1 LSPLDWSLIA
11 LAAGAAGGFAAARF
25 LRNPPAPP
33 APVVAVPQPEPAPL
47 RTPASNG
54 VAIDSAFARLVRALP
69 IGVVLVDETYHVEFA
84 NAAAGTTF
92 GFDPDRALN
101 LHLIEAIP
109 NVELERRVGDALRG
123 EASVAPLIL
132 TGASGQRTYRVSI
145 YPLTD
150 QSDGARR
157 VVVFS
162 DDQTALVRLDRARK
176 EFLSN
181 VSHELRTPL
190 SSIKLML
197 ETVIEAPEQEAR
209 DLFVPQALAQVDRLT
224 ALVGQLLEQ
233 ARAESGQLK
242 LDVRDVDLEDV
253 ARPIV
258 ASFDQQAS
266 NKGVSLELL
275 ALRPVRVEA
284 DPDRLAQ
291 VFVNLIDNALRHT
304 SGGGRIRVELDARDS
319 DAVLRVR
326 DTGEG
331 IPYRDLPHIFE
342 RFYVVDRSRTRGSG
356 GAGLGLAIVKGIV
369 DAHGGA
375 ISAESMLGR
384 GTAFTIRLPIM
395 RIKRETAS

>member
-1 LSPLDWSLIA
+1 MTPAEWSVLALVAGIVAGLTIPRVRPARRVSPPISA
-11 LAAGAAGGFAAARF
+11 
-25 LRNPPAPP
+25 PAPQQAP
-33 APVVAVPQPEPAPL
+33 AAVSVESTFAP
-47 RTPASNG
+47 
-54 VAIDSAFARLVRALP
+54 LVRALP
-69 IGVVLVDETYHVEFA
+69 LGVIIVNRTCHVEFA
-84 NAAAGTTF
+84 NAAAGATF
-92 GFDPDRALN
+92 GFDPQRAIG
-101 LHLIEAIP
+101 LHIIEAVP
-109 NVELERRVGDALRG
+109 NVELERRIGDALRG
-123 EASVAPLIL
+123 EGSVAPLTL
-132 TGASGQRTYRVSI
+132 TRARVARTYRLSV

-150 QSDGARR
+150 EAQESKR
-157 VVVFS
+157 VAVIS
-162 DDQTALVRLDRARK
+162 DDQTALARLDRARK

-197 ETVIEAPEQEAR
+197 ETVLEAPEQEAR
-209 DLFVPQALAQVDRLT
+209 ELFVPQALAQVDRLT

-233 ARAESGQLK
+233 ARAESGQLQ
-242 LDVRDVDLEDV
+242 LALREVDLEEV

-258 ASFDQQAS
+258 ASFEQQAS
-266 NKGVSLELL
+266 NKGVSLELA

-284 DPDRLAQ
+284 DPDRLSQ

-304 SGGGRIRVELDARDS
+304 ADGGRIRVEIDARDS

-342 RFYVVDRSRTRGSG
+342 RFYVVDRSRNRGTG

-395 RIKRETAS
+395 RIKREGP

>member
-1 LSPLDWSLIA
+1 LTPLEWSLLAALLGLAGGVGISRLWQWRAGPDRVESAQNAAPSTTLSP
-11 LAAGAAGGFAAARF
+11 
-25 LRNPPAPP
+25 
-33 APVVAVPQPEPAPL
+33 PV
-47 RTPASNG
+47 
-54 VAIDSAFARLVRALP
+54 DSGFARLVGALP
-69 IGVVLVDETYHVEFA
+69 IGVILVDGARRVEFA
-84 NAAAGTTF
+84 NAAAGATF
-92 GFDPDRALN
+92 GFDPDRATN
-101 LHLIEAIP
+101 LHIIEAIH
-109 NVELERRVGDALRG
+109 NVELERRIADALRG
-123 EASVAPLIL
+123 EASVAPLL
-132 TGASGQRTYRVSI
+132 MTGASGQRTYRVSVS
-145 YPLTD
+145 PLTD
-150 QSDGARR
+150 ESGDSER
-157 VVVFS
+157 VVIFS
-162 DDQTALVRLDRARK
+162 DDQTGLVRLDRARK

-197 ETVIEAPEQEAR
+197 ETVLEAPEEEAR
-209 DLFVPQALAQVDRLT
+209 DLFIPQALSQVDRLT

-242 LDVRDVDLEDV
+242 LDLRDVDLEEV

-258 ASFDQQAS
+258 ASFEQQAW
-266 NKGVSLELL
+266 NKGVSLELG

-304 SGGGRIRVELDARDS
+304 SGGGRIRLELDARDS

-384 GTAFTIRLPIM
+384 GTSFTIRLPIM
-395 RIKRETAS
+395 RIKRETAR

>member
-1 LSPLDWSLIA
+1 MA
-11 LAAGAAGGFAAARF
+11 
-25 LRNPPAPP
+25 
-33 APVVAVPQPEPAPL
+33 
-47 RTPASNG
+47 
-54 VAIDSAFARLVRALP
+54 ALP
-69 IGVVLVDETYHVEFA
+69 IGVILVDETRHVEFV
-84 NAAAGTTF
+84 NAAAGTAF
-92 GFDPDRALN
+92 GFDSARAVG
-101 LHLIEAIP
+101 LHIIEAVP
-109 NVELERRVGDALRG
+109 NVELERRITDAARG
-123 EASVAPLIL
+123 EASVAPLML
-132 TGASGQRTYRVSI
+132 TGTPGQRTYRVSV
-145 YPLTD
+145 YPLTEEGD
-150 QSDGARR
+150 DARR
-157 VVVFS
+157 VVIFA
-162 DDQTALVRLDRARK
+162 DDQTALIRLDRARK

-197 ETVIEAPEQEAR
+197 ETVLEAPEEEAR

-233 ARAESGQLK
+233 ARAESGQLR
-242 LDVRDVDLEDV
+242 LNLNDVDLEDV

-258 ASFDQQAS
+258 SSFEQQAS
-266 NKGVSLELL
+266 NKGVSLELA

-284 DPDRLAQ
+284 DAARLSQ

-304 SGGGRIRVELDARDS
+304 ARGGRIRIELDARDS

-369 DAHGGA
+369 DAHGGSV
-375 ISAESMLGR
+375 SAESMLGR

-395 RIKRETAS
+395 RIKRDSAG

>member
-1 LSPLDWSLIA
+1 MTPLEWSLVA
-11 LAAGAAGGFAAARF
+11 LAAGAAGGFAFARIFLGVRTAA
-25 LRNPPAPP
+25 PVPDAPP
-33 APVVAVPQPEPAPL
+33 GQAAL
-47 RTPASNG
+47 ASIS
-54 VAIDSAFARLVRALP
+54 VESAFARLVRALP
-69 IGVVLVDETYHVEFA
+69 IGVVLVDGKCHVEFA
-84 NAAAGTTF
+84 NAAAGSTF
-92 GFDPDRALN
+92 GFDPEWALN
-101 LHLIEAIP
+101 VHVIEAIP
-109 NVELERRVGDALRG
+109 NVELERRIGDALRG
-123 EASVAPLIL
+123 EASVAPLML
-132 TGASGQRTYRVSI
+132 TGASGQRTYRVSV

-150 QSDGARR
+150 GADDSRR

-162 DDQTALVRLDRARK
+162 DDQTALLRLDRARK

-197 ETVIEAPEQEAR
+197 ETVLEAPEEEAR

-242 LDVRDVDLEDV
+242 LHMRDIDLEEV

-258 ASFDQQAS
+258 AAFEQQAS
-266 NKGVSLELL
+266 NKGVSLEL
-275 ALRPVRVEA
+275 APLRPVRVEA

-304 SGGGRIRVELDARDS
+304 AGGGRIRVELDARDS

-342 RFYVVDRSRTRGSG
+342 RFYVVDRSRTRGSS

-369 DAHGGA
+369 DAHGGT

-384 GTAFTIRLPIM
+384 GTSFTIRLPIM
-395 RIKRETAS
+395 RIKRETGA

>member
-1 LSPLDWSLIA
+1 MTPIEWALLAFVAGVSAGFLS
-11 LAAGAAGGFAAARF
+11 GRF
-25 LRNPPAPP
+25 FRGSRPP
-33 APVVAVPQPEPAPL
+33 APVQVPEPSPP
-47 RTPASNG
+47 RPQASQPIS
-54 VAIDSAFARLVRALP
+54 VDSAFARLVRALP
-69 IGVVLVDETYHVEFA
+69 IGVVLVDRTSHVEFA

-92 GFDPDRALN
+92 GFDPDRSLN
-101 LHLIEAIP
+101 VHIIEAIP
-109 NVELERRVGDALRG
+109 NVELERRIGDAMRG
-123 EASVAPLIL
+123 EASVAPLML
-132 TGASGQRTYRVSI
+132 TGATGQRTYRVSV
-145 YPLTD
+145 YPLVD
-150 QSDGARR
+150 SDEVSRR
-157 VVVFS
+157 VVIFS
-162 DDQTALVRLDRARK
+162 DDQTALLRLDRARK

-197 ETVIEAPEQEAR
+197 ETVLEAPEQEAR

-242 LDVRDVDLEDV
+242 LNVRDVDLEEI

-258 ASFDQQAS
+258 ASFEQQAA
-266 NKGVSLELL
+266 NKAIELELT

-304 SGGGRIRVELDARDS
+304 PGGGRIRVEVDARDS

-342 RFYVVDRSRTRGSG
+342 RFYVVDRSRKRGSS
-356 GAGLGLAIVKGIV
+356 GAGLGLAIVKGII

-395 RIKRETAS
+395 RIKRDAAS

>member
-1 LSPLDWSLIA
+1 MTPLEWA
-11 LAAGAAGGFAAARF
+11 LLALVAGAAAGVLSGRF
-25 LRNPPAPP
+25 FWTSQSPVP
-33 APVVAVPQPEPAPL
+33 APVPEPAPP
-47 RTPASNG
+47 RPPASPSIL
-54 VAIDSAFARLVRALP
+54 VDSAFARLVQALP
-69 IGVVLVDETYHVEFA
+69 IGVVLVDRSCHVEFA

-92 GFDPDRALN
+92 GFDPNRSLN
-101 LHLIEAIP
+101 VHVIEAIP
-109 NVELERRVGDALRG
+109 NVELERRIGDALRG
-123 EASVAPLIL
+123 EASVAPLML
-132 TGASGQRTYRVSI
+132 TGATGQRTYRVSV
-145 YPLTD
+145 YPLV
-150 QSDGARR
+150 DGDEESRR
-157 VVVFS
+157 VVIFS
-162 DDQTALVRLDRARK
+162 DDQTALLRLDRARK

-197 ETVIEAPEQEAR
+197 ETVLEAPEQEAR

-242 LDVRDVDLEDV
+242 LNVRDVDLEEI

-258 ASFDQQAS
+258 ASFDQQAA
-266 NKGVSLELL
+266 NKGIELELT

-304 SGGGRIRVELDARDS
+304 AGGGRIRVEVDARDS

-342 RFYVVDRSRTRGSG
+342 RFYVVDRSRKRGSS
-356 GAGLGLAIVKGIV
+356 GAGLGLAIVKGII

-395 RIKRETAS
+395 RIKRDAAS

>member
-1 LSPLDWSLIA
+1 LTPTEWSLLA
-11 LAAGAAGGFAAARF
+11 LVAGLAGGFVVARVLPARSTSAAVAEPVPAP
-25 LRNPPAPP
+25 PPAPP
-33 APVVAVPQPEPAPL
+33 
-47 RTPASNG
+47 SIS
-54 VAIDSAFARLVRALP
+54 IDSAFARLVRALP
-69 IGVVLVDETYHVEFA
+69 VGVVLVDRSCHVEFA

-92 GFDPDRALN
+92 GFDPNRALN
-101 LHLIEAIP
+101 VHVIQAIQ
-109 NVELERRVGDALRG
+109 NVELERRIGDALRG
-123 EASVAPLIL
+123 EASVAPLML
-132 TGASGQRTYRVSI
+132 TGPSGQRTYRVSV
-145 YPLTD
+145 YPLTEEN
-150 QSDGARR
+150 DGYRR

-162 DDQTALVRLDRARK
+162 DDQTALQRLDRARK

-197 ETVIEAPEQEAR
+197 ETVLEAPEQEAR

-242 LDVRDVDLEDV
+242 LDLRDVDLEQV
-253 ARPIV
+253 AGPIV
-258 ASFDQQAS
+258 GSFEQQAS
-266 NKGVSLELL
+266 NKGVSLELA

-342 RFYVVDRSRTRGSG
+342 RFYVVDRSRMRGSS

-369 DAHGGA
+369 DAHGGS

-395 RIKRETAS
+395 RIKRESSA

>member
-1 LSPLDWSLIA
+1 MTPLEWSLLA
-11 LAAGAAGGFAAARF
+11 LVVGLAAGSLAAR
-25 LRNPPAPP
+25 A
-33 APVVAVPQPEPAPL
+33 VAVRPRTAAPAEPIPRIEPVPPVEPALPQA
-47 RTPASNG
+47 PADG
-54 VAIDSAFARLVRALP
+54 AFARLVRALP
-69 IGVVLVDETYHVEFA
+69 IGVVLVDRTYRVEFA
-84 NAAAGTTF
+84 NAAAGATF

-101 LHLIEAIP
+101 VHVIEAIP
-109 NVELERRVGDALRG
+109 NIELERRIGDALRG
-123 EASVAPLIL
+123 EASVAPLLL
-132 TGASGQRTYRVSI
+132 TGASGQRTYRVSV
-145 YPLTD
+145 YPLTENG
-150 QSDGARR
+150 SEARR
-157 VVVFS
+157 VVIFS

-197 ETVIEAPEQEAR
+197 ETVLEAPEEEAR
-209 DLFVPQALAQVDRLT
+209 DLFLPQALAQVDRLS
-224 ALVGQLLEQ
+224 ALVDRLLEQ

-242 LDVRDVDLEDV
+242 LNLRDVDLEEI

-258 ASFDQQAS
+258 AAFEQQAS
-266 NKGVSLELL
+266 NKGISLEMA

-304 SGGGRIRVELDARDS
+304 SGGGRVRIELDARDS

-342 RFYVVDRSRTRGSG
+342 RFYVVDRSRTRGTG

-375 ISAESMLGR
+375 VSAESMLGR
-384 GTAFTIRLPIM
+384 GTAFTIRIPIM
-395 RIKRETAS
+395 RIKRESGA

>member
-1 LSPLDWSLIA
+1 LTPFEWVLIA
-11 LAAGAAGGFAAARF
+11 ALAGLAGGFGIAR
-25 LRNPPAPP
+25 A
-33 APVVAVPQPEPAPL
+33 VARQPEPPIAEPQPVAPP
-47 RTPASNG
+47 RAAPAPG
-54 VAIDSAFARLVRALP
+54 DAAFQRLVHALP
-69 IGVVLVDETYHVEFA
+69 IGVVLVDRDCRVEFA

-92 GFDPDRALN
+92 GFDPARAID
-101 LHLIEAIP
+101 LHVIQAIP
-109 NVELERRVGDALRG
+109 NIELERRIADALRG
-123 EASVAPLIL
+123 DASVAPLQL
-132 TGASGQRTYRVSI
+132 TGAAGQRTYRVSV
-145 YPLTD
+145 YPITEEGD
-150 QSDGARR
+150 AEPS
-157 VVVFS
+157 VVVLS
-162 DDQTALVRLDRARK
+162 DDQTALLRLDRARK

-197 ETVIEAPEQEAR
+197 ETVLEAPEQEAR

-242 LDVRDVDLEDV
+242 LDLRDVDLEEV
-253 ARPIV
+253 AQPIV

-266 NKGVSLELL
+266 NKGVSIELA

-304 SGGGRIRVELDARDS
+304 RGGGRIRVELDARDS

-342 RFYVVDRSRTRGSG
+342 RFYVVDRSRTRGSS

-369 DAHGGA
+369 DAHGGS
-375 ISAESMLGR
+375 ITAESMLGR

-395 RIKRETAS
+395 RIKREAGTP

>member
-1 LSPLDWSLIA
+1 MTPAELGI
-11 LAAGAAGGFAAARF
+11 LAFVAGVVAGLVAARF
-25 LRNPPAPP
+25 VRGPLPQAEAQAPAE
-33 APVVAVPQPEPAPL
+33 AAAIRPL
-47 RTPASNG
+47 
-54 VAIDSAFARLVRALP
+54 DSAVARLVAALP
-69 IGVVLVDETYHVEFA
+69 IGVILVDETRHIEFV
-84 NAAAGTTF
+84 NAAAGAAF
-92 GFDPDRALN
+92 GFDSARAVG
-101 LHLIEAIP
+101 LHIIEAVP
-109 NVELERRVGDALRG
+109 NVELERRIADAARG
-123 EASVAPLIL
+123 EASVAPLML
-132 TGASGQRTYRVSI
+132 TGTPGQRTYRVSV

-150 QSDGARR
+150 DGDDAQR
-157 VVVFS
+157 VVVFA
-162 DDQTALVRLDRARK
+162 DDQTALIRLDRARK

-197 ETVIEAPEQEAR
+197 ETVLEAPEEEAR

-233 ARAESGQLK
+233 ARAESGQLR
-242 LDVRDVDLEDV
+242 LNLNDVDLEDV

-258 ASFDQQAS
+258 SSFEQQAS
-266 NKGVSLELL
+266 NKGISLELA

-284 DPDRLAQ
+284 DAARLSQ

-304 SGGGRIRVELDARDS
+304 AHGGRIRIELDARDS

-369 DAHGGA
+369 DAHGGSV
-375 ISAESMLGR
+375 SAESMLGR

-395 RIKRETAS
+395 RIKRDSAG

>member
-1 LSPLDWSLIA
+1 LTPAEWSLLA
-11 LAAGAAGGFAAARF
+11 LVAGIVGGLTIGRVRAVRHESP
-25 LRNPPAPP
+25 RVPAPP
-33 APVVAVPQPEPAPL
+33 QAPVPPVPVESTFAP
-47 RTPASNG
+47 
-54 VAIDSAFARLVRALP
+54 LVRALP
-69 IGVVLVDETYHVEFA
+69 LGVIIVNRTCHVEFA
-84 NAAAGTTF
+84 NAAAGATF
-92 GFDPDRALN
+92 GFDPERAIA
-101 LHLIEAIP
+101 LHIIEAVP
-109 NVELERRVGDALRG
+109 NVELERRIADALQG
-123 EASVAPLIL
+123 EGSVAPLML
-132 TGASGQRTYRVSI
+132 TRARIARTYRVSV
-145 YPLTD
+145 YPLTEED
-150 QSDGARR
+150 QESSR
-157 VVVFS
+157 VVVVS

-197 ETVIEAPEQEAR
+197 ETVLEAPEQEAR
-209 DLFVPQALAQVDRLT
+209 ELFVPQALAQVDRLT

-233 ARAESGQLK
+233 ARAESGQLQ
-242 LDVRDVDLEDV
+242 LALRDVDLEEV

-258 ASFDQQAS
+258 ASFEQQAS
-266 NKGVSLELL
+266 NKGVSLEFA

-284 DPDRLAQ
+284 DPDRLSQ

-304 SGGGRIRVELDARDS
+304 AEGGRIRVEIDARDS

-326 DTGEG
+326 DTGDG

-342 RFYVVDRSRTRGSG
+342 RFYVVDRSRNRGTG

-369 DAHGGA
+369 DAHSGA

-395 RIKRETAS
+395 RIKR

>member
-1 LSPLDWSLIA
+1 MTPPEWSL
-11 LAAGAAGGFAAARF
+11 LGLVAGLGVGFAIARF
-25 LRNPPAPP
+25 RGVRQGPS
-33 APVVAVPQPEPAPL
+33 PVAEPQPRAATANAEPSVEAIFAP
-47 RTPASNG
+47 
-54 VAIDSAFARLVRALP
+54 LVRALP
-69 IGVVLVDETYHVEFA
+69 MGVIIVDGACHVEFA
-84 NAAAGTTF
+84 NAAAGSTF
-92 GFDPDRALN
+92 GFDPARAIA
-101 LHLIEAIP
+101 LHIIEAVP
-109 NVELERRVGDALRG
+109 NVELERRIGEAMRG
-123 EASVAPLIL
+123 EASVAPLML
-132 TGASGQRTYRVSI
+132 ARARGQRTYRVSV
-145 YPLTD
+145 YPLND
-150 QSDGARR
+150 DDGNSRR
-157 VVVFS
+157 VVIFF
-162 DDQTALVRLDRARK
+162 DDQTSLARLDRARK

-197 ETVIEAPEQEAR
+197 ETVLEAPEEEAR
-209 DLFVPQALAQVDRLT
+209 DLFVPQALAQVDRLN

-233 ARAESGQLK
+233 ARAESGQLQ
-242 LDVRDVDLEDV
+242 LALRDVDLEEV

-258 ASFDQQAS
+258 ASFEQHAS
-266 NKGVSLELL
+266 NKGVELELA

-284 DPDRLAQ
+284 DPDRLSQ

-304 SGGGRIRVELDARDS
+304 TGGGRIRVEIDARDS

-395 RIKRETAS
+395 RIKRDVP

>member
-1 LSPLDWSLIA
+1 LTPFEWSIVALIA
-11 LAAGAAGGFAAARF
+11 GLAGGLVAGRLVRPAPKAMTAKSPETPAPAQAAA
-25 LRNPPAPP
+25 L
-33 APVVAVPQPEPAPL
+33 PV
-47 RTPASNG
+47 
-54 VAIDSAFARLVRALP
+54 DSGFARLVGALP
-69 IGVVLVDETYHVEFA
+69 IGVILVNRERRVEFA

-92 GFDPDRALN
+92 GFDAGRATS
-101 LHLIEAIP
+101 LHIIEAIH
-109 NVELERRVGDALRG
+109 NVELEHRITDALDG
-123 EASVAPLIL
+123 EASVAPLML
-132 TGASGQRTYRVSI
+132 TGAQGQRTYRISVS
-145 YPLTD
+145 PL
-150 QSDGARR
+150 SDDNGSLPR
-157 VVVFS
+157 VVIFS
-162 DDQTALVRLDRARK
+162 DDQTGLVRLERARK

-197 ETVIEAPEQEAR
+197 ETVLEAPEEEAR

-242 LDVRDVDLEDV
+242 LDLRDVELEEV

-258 ASFDQQAS
+258 ASFEQEAF
-266 NKGVSLELL
+266 NKGVSLELT

-304 SGGGRIRVELDARDS
+304 SGGGRIRIELDARDS
-319 DAVLRVR
+319 DAVLRIR

-369 DAHGGA
+369 DAHGGS

-384 GTAFTIRLPIM
+384 GTSFTIRLPIM
-395 RIKRETAS
+395 RIKRP

>member
-1 LSPLDWSLIA
+1 MTPLEWSI
-11 LAAGAAGGFAAARF
+11 LAFAVGLAGGLLVAR
-25 LRNPPAPP
+25 LRSPANARSSRVESLPMDP
-33 APVVAVPQPEPAPL
+33 SATPSIAV
-47 RTPASNG
+47 
-54 VAIDSAFARLVRALP
+54 DSAFARLVRALP
-69 IGVVLVDETYHVEFA
+69 IGVVLVDRTYRVEFA

-92 GFDPDRALN
+92 GFDPSRALN
-101 LHLIEAIP
+101 LHVIEAIP
-109 NVELERRVGDALRG
+109 NIELERRIGEALQG
-123 EASVAPLIL
+123 EASVAPLLL
-132 TGASGQRTYRVSI
+132 TGAAGQRTYRVSV
-145 YPLTD
+145 YPLTEGE
-150 QSDGARR
+150 DGSRR
-157 VVVFS
+157 VVIFS
-162 DDQTALVRLDRARK
+162 DDQTALLRLDRARK

-197 ETVIEAPEQEAR
+197 ETVLEAPEVEAR
-209 DLFVPQALAQVDRLT
+209 ELFIPQALAQVDRLT
-224 ALVGQLLEQ
+224 ALVDQLLEQ

-242 LDVRDVDLEDV
+242 LHLRDVDLEEV

-258 ASFDQQAS
+258 ASFEQQAS
-266 NKGVSLELL
+266 NKGIELELTT
-275 ALRPVRVEA
+275 LRPVRVEA
-284 DPDRLAQ
+284 DPDRLSQ

-304 SGGGRIRVELDARDS
+304 SGGGRIRIELDARDS

-384 GTAFTIRLPIM
+384 GTAFTIRIPIM
-395 RIKRETAS
+395 RIKREAAS

>member
-1 LSPLDWSLIA
+1 MTPLEWA
-11 LAAGAAGGFAAARF
+11 LLALVAGAAAGVLSGRF
-25 LRNPPAPP
+25 FRTSQSPVP
-33 APVVAVPQPEPAPL
+33 APVPEPAPP
-47 RTPASNG
+47 RPPASPSTL
-54 VAIDSAFARLVRALP
+54 VDSAFARLVQALP
-69 IGVVLVDETYHVEFA
+69 IGVVLVDRSCHVEFA

-92 GFDPDRALN
+92 GFDPNRSLN
-101 LHLIEAIP
+101 VHVIEAIP
-109 NVELERRVGDALRG
+109 NVELERRIGDALRG
-123 EASVAPLIL
+123 EASVAPLML
-132 TGASGQRTYRVSI
+132 TGATGQRTYRVSV
-145 YPLTD
+145 YPLV
-150 QSDGARR
+150 DGDEESRR
-157 VVVFS
+157 VVIFS
-162 DDQTALVRLDRARK
+162 DDQTALLRLDRARK

-197 ETVIEAPEQEAR
+197 ETVLEAPEQEAR

-242 LDVRDVDLEDV
+242 LNVRDVDLEEI

-258 ASFDQQAS
+258 ASFDQQAA
-266 NKGVSLELL
+266 NKGIELELT

-304 SGGGRIRVELDARDS
+304 AGGGRIRVEVDARDS

-342 RFYVVDRSRTRGSG
+342 RFYVVDRSRKRGSS
-356 GAGLGLAIVKGIV
+356 GAGLGLAIVKGII

-395 RIKRETAS
+395 RIKRDAAS

>member
-1 LSPLDWSLIA
+1 MTPLEWSL
-11 LAAGAAGGFAAARF
+11 LASVAGLAVGFAVARAFIARPAASVVATA
-25 LRNPPAPP
+25 PPSPAP
-33 APVVAVPQPEPAPL
+33 APSVSIES
-47 RTPASNG
+47 T
-54 VAIDSAFARLVRALP
+54 FARLVRALP
-69 IGVVLVDETYHVEFA
+69 IGVILVDRARHVEFA

-92 GFDPDRALN
+92 GFDPVRAIN
-101 LHLIEAIP
+101 LHIIEAIP
-109 NVELERRVGDALRG
+109 NVELEQRVADALRG
-123 EASVAPLIL
+123 EASVAPLML
-132 TGASGQRTYRVSI
+132 TGQPEQRTYRVSV
-145 YPLTD
+145 YPLTEE
-150 QSDGARR
+150 SDDERR
-157 VVVFS
+157 VVIFS
-162 DDQTALVRLDRARK
+162 DDQTSLVRLDRARK
-176 EFLSN
+176 EFLSS

-197 ETVIEAPEQEAR
+197 ETVLEAPEEEAR
-209 DLFVPQALAQVDRLT
+209 DLFLPQALAQVDRLA

-242 LDVRDVDLEDV
+242 LDLRDVDLEEV

-258 ASFDQQAS
+258 ASFEPEAS
-266 NKGVSLELL
+266 NKGVSLELA

-304 SGGGRIRVELDARDS
+304 SDGGRIRIELDARDS

-395 RIKRETAS
+395 RIRRDAGG

>member
-1 LSPLDWSLIA
+1 MTPLEWSLLA
-11 LAAGAAGGFAAARF
+11 LVAGAAGGFLVARVP
-25 LRNPPAPP
+25 RKAE
-33 APVVAVPQPEPAPL
+33 APVVPAQTLPSPQPSTH
-47 RTPASNG
+47 RIS
-54 VAIDSAFARLVRALP
+54 VDSAFALVGALP
-69 IGVVLVDETYHVEFA
+69 VGVVLVDRSRHVEFA
-84 NAAAGTTF
+84 NAAAGTAF
-92 GFDPDRALN
+92 GFDASRALD
-101 LHLIEAIP
+101 LHVIKAIP
-109 NVELERRVGDALRG
+109 NVELERRIADALQG
-123 EASVAPLIL
+123 EASVAPLMV
-132 TGASGQRTYRVSI
+132 TGASGQRTYRVSV
-145 YPLTD
+145 YPLTEE
-150 QSDGARR
+150 SDDLQH
-157 VVVFS
+157 VVIFS
-162 DDQTALVRLDRARK
+162 DDQTGFLRLDRARK
-176 EFLSN
+176 EFLSS

-190 SSIKLML
+190 SSVKLML
-197 ETVIEAPEQEAR
+197 ETVLEAPEQEAR

-233 ARAESGQLK
+233 ARAESGALK
-242 LDVRDVDLEDV
+242 LDLSDVDLEEV

-258 ASFDQQAS
+258 ASFEQQAFS
-266 NKGVSLELL
+266 RGISLELA

-284 DPDRLAQ
+284 DRNRLAQ

-304 SGGGRIRVELDARDS
+304 SGGGTIRVELDARDS

-375 ISAESMLGR
+375 ITAESMLAR

-395 RIKRETAS
+395 RIKREGGT

>member
-1 LSPLDWSLIA
+1 MLALVAGIVGGLTIA
-11 LAAGAAGGFAAARF
+11 RVRAVRHELPPAHAT
-25 LRNPPAPP
+25 PQVPAPP
-33 APVVAVPQPEPAPL
+33 VPVESTFAP
-47 RTPASNG
+47 
-54 VAIDSAFARLVRALP
+54 LVRALP
-69 IGVVLVDETYHVEFA
+69 LGVIIVNRACHVEFA
-84 NAAAGTTF
+84 NAAAGATF
-92 GFDPDRALN
+92 GFDPERAIA
-101 LHLIEAIP
+101 LHIIEAVP
-109 NVELERRVGDALRG
+109 NVELERRIADALQG
-123 EASVAPLIL
+123 EGSVAPLML
-132 TGASGQRTYRVSI
+132 TRARVARTYRVSV
-145 YPLTD
+145 YPLTEES
-150 QSDGARR
+150 QESSR
-157 VVVFS
+157 VVVIS
-162 DDQTALVRLDRARK
+162 DDQTALARLDRARK

-197 ETVIEAPEQEAR
+197 ETVLEVPEQEAR
-209 DLFVPQALAQVDRLT
+209 ELFVPQALAQVDRLT

-233 ARAESGQLK
+233 ARAESGQLQ
-242 LDVRDVDLEDV
+242 LALRDVDLEEV

-258 ASFDQQAS
+258 ASFEQQAS
-266 NKGVSLELL
+266 NKGVSLELA

-284 DPDRLAQ
+284 DPDRLSQ

-304 SGGGRIRVELDARDS
+304 ADGGRIRVEIDARDS

-342 RFYVVDRSRTRGSG
+342 RFYVVDRSRNRGTG

-395 RIKRETAS
+395 RIKR

>member
-1 LSPLDWSLIA
+1 LTPAEWSLLA
-11 LAAGAAGGFAAARF
+11 LVAGIVGGLAIGRVRAARPES
-25 LRNPPAPP
+25 PP
-33 APVVAVPQPEPAPL
+33 VAASQQAPQPPVPVESTFAP
-47 RTPASNG
+47 
-54 VAIDSAFARLVRALP
+54 LVRALP
-69 IGVVLVDETYHVEFA
+69 LGVIIVNRACHVEFA
-84 NAAAGTTF
+84 NAAAGATF
-92 GFDPDRALN
+92 GFDPERAIA
-101 LHLIEAIP
+101 LHIIEAVP
-109 NVELERRVGDALRG
+109 NVELERRIADALRG
-123 EASVAPLIL
+123 EASVAPLML
-132 TGASGQRTYRVSI
+132 TRARIARTYRVSV
-145 YPLTD
+145 YPLTEEN
-150 QSDGARR
+150 QESSR

-209 DLFVPQALAQVDRLT
+209 ELFVPQALAQVDRLT

-233 ARAESGQLK
+233 ARAESGQLQ
-242 LDVRDVDLEDV
+242 LALRDVDLEEV

-258 ASFDQQAS
+258 ASFEQQAS
-266 NKGVSLELL
+266 NKGVSLEFA

-284 DPDRLAQ
+284 DPDRLSQ

-304 SGGGRIRVELDARDS
+304 TEGGRIRVEIDARDS

-326 DTGEG
+326 DTGDG

-342 RFYVVDRSRTRGSG
+342 RFYVVDRSRNRGTG

-395 RIKRETAS
+395 RIKR

>member
-1 LSPLDWSLIA
+1 LTPAEWSLLA
-11 LAAGAAGGFAAARF
+11 LVAGIVCGLGIGRVRAARHES
-25 LRNPPAPP
+25 PPVP
-33 APVVAVPQPEPAPL
+33 ATPQVPVPQVPVE
-47 RTPASNG
+47 
-54 VAIDSAFARLVRALP
+54 SAFAPLVRALP
-69 IGVVLVDETYHVEFA
+69 LGVIIVNRACHVEFA
-84 NAAAGTTF
+84 NAAAGATF
-92 GFDPDRALN
+92 GFDPERAVA
-101 LHLIEAIP
+101 LHIIEAVP
-109 NVELERRVGDALRG
+109 NVELERRIADALRG
-123 EASVAPLIL
+123 EGSVAPLML
-132 TGASGQRTYRVSI
+132 TRARIARTYRVSV
-145 YPLTD
+145 YPLTEEN
-150 QSDGARR
+150 QEPSR

-162 DDQTALVRLDRARK
+162 DDQTALTRLDRARK

-197 ETVIEAPEQEAR
+197 ETVLEAPEQEAR
-209 DLFVPQALAQVDRLT
+209 ELFVPQALAQVDRLT

-233 ARAESGQLK
+233 ARAESGQLR
-242 LDVRDVDLEDV
+242 LALRDVDLEEV

-258 ASFDQQAS
+258 ASLEQQAS
-266 NKGVSLELL
+266 NKGVSLELA

-284 DPDRLAQ
+284 DPDRLSQ

-304 SGGGRIRVELDARDS
+304 AEGGRIRVEIDARDS

-326 DTGEG
+326 DTGDG

-342 RFYVVDRSRTRGSG
+342 RFYVVDRSRNRGTG

-369 DAHGGA
+369 DAHNGA

-395 RIKRETAS
+395 RIKREGS

>member
-1 LSPLDWSLIA
+1 MTPLEWVLLALI
-11 LAAGAAGGFAAARF
+11 AGAAGGVLLARLF
-25 LRNPPAPP
+25 RTSESA
-33 APVVAVPQPEPAPL
+33 APVAEPAPL
-47 RTPASNG
+47 RAPASAPISFDN
-54 VAIDSAFARLVRALP
+54 AFARLVHALP
-69 IGVVLVDETYHVEFA
+69 IGVVLVDRTCRVEFA

-101 LHLIEAIP
+101 VHVIEAIP
-109 NVELERRVGDALRG
+109 NVELERRIGDALRG
-123 EASVAPLIL
+123 EASVAPLML
-132 TGASGQRTYRVSI
+132 TGATGQRTYRVSI

-150 QSDGARR
+150 SDEESRR
-157 VVVFS
+157 VVIFS
-162 DDQTALVRLDRARK
+162 DDQTALLRLDRARK

-197 ETVIEAPEQEAR
+197 ETVLEAPEQEAR
-209 DLFVPQALAQVDRLT
+209 DLFVPQALAQVDRLA

-242 LDVRDVDLEDV
+242 LNVRDVDLEEI

-258 ASFDQQAS
+258 ASFDQQAA
-266 NKGVSLELL
+266 NKGIELELT

-304 SGGGRIRVELDARDS
+304 RGGGRIRVEVDARDS

-342 RFYVVDRSRTRGSG
+342 RFYVVDRSRKRGSS
-356 GAGLGLAIVKGIV
+356 GAGLGLAIVKGII

-395 RIKRETAS
+395 RIKRDAAS

>member
-1 LSPLDWSLIA
+1 LTPPELGVLAFVAGVVAGLLLARFVRGSAPQTAMQPPAEAATIRPLDS
-11 LAAGAAGGFAAARF
+11 
-25 LRNPPAPP
+25 
-33 APVVAVPQPEPAPL
+33 AV
-47 RTPASNG
+47 
-54 VAIDSAFARLVRALP
+54 ARLVEALP
-69 IGVVLVDETYHVEFA
+69 IGVILVDETRHVEFV
-84 NAAAGTTF
+84 NAAAGTAF
-92 GFDPDRALN
+92 GFDSARAVG
-101 LHLIEAIP
+101 LHIIEAVP
-109 NVELERRVGDALRG
+109 NVELERRITDAARG
-123 EASVAPLIL
+123 EASVAPLML
-132 TGASGQRTYRVSI
+132 TGTPGQRTYRVSV
-145 YPLTD
+145 YPLTEEGD
-150 QSDGARR
+150 DARR
-157 VVVFS
+157 IVIFA
-162 DDQTALVRLDRARK
+162 DDQTALIRLDRARK

-197 ETVIEAPEQEAR
+197 ETVLEAPEEEAR

-233 ARAESGQLK
+233 ARAESGQLR
-242 LDVRDVDLEDV
+242 LNLNDVDLEDV

-258 ASFDQQAS
+258 SSFEQQAS
-266 NKGVSLELL
+266 NKGISLELA

-284 DPDRLAQ
+284 DAARLSQ

-304 SGGGRIRVELDARDS
+304 ARGGRIRIELDARDS

-369 DAHGGA
+369 DAHGGSV
-375 ISAESMLGR
+375 SAESMLGR

-395 RIKRETAS
+395 RIKRDGAG

>member
-1 LSPLDWSLIA
+1 LTPAEWSLLA
-11 LAAGAAGGFAAARF
+11 LVAGIVGGLTIGRVRTARHES
-25 LRNPPAPP
+25 PPVPAPP
-33 APVVAVPQPEPAPL
+33 QAPVPPVPVESTFAP
-47 RTPASNG
+47 
-54 VAIDSAFARLVRALP
+54 LVRALP
-69 IGVVLVDETYHVEFA
+69 LGVIIVNRSCHVEFA
-84 NAAAGTTF
+84 NAAAGATF
-92 GFDPDRALN
+92 GFDPERAIA
-101 LHLIEAIP
+101 LHIIEAVP
-109 NVELERRVGDALRG
+109 NVELERRIADALQG
-123 EASVAPLIL
+123 EGSVAPLML
-132 TGASGQRTYRVSI
+132 TRARIARTYRVSV
-145 YPLTD
+145 YPLTEEN
-150 QSDGARR
+150 QESSR
-157 VVVFS
+157 VVVVS

-197 ETVIEAPEQEAR
+197 ETVLEAPEQEAR
-209 DLFVPQALAQVDRLT
+209 ELFVPQALAQVDRLT

-233 ARAESGQLK
+233 ARAESGQLQ
-242 LDVRDVDLEDV
+242 LALRDVDLEEV

-258 ASFDQQAS
+258 ASFEQQAS
-266 NKGVSLELL
+266 NKGVSLEFS

-284 DPDRLAQ
+284 DPDRLSQ

-304 SGGGRIRVELDARDS
+304 AEGGRIRVEIDARDS

-326 DTGEG
+326 DTGDG

-342 RFYVVDRSRTRGSG
+342 RFYVVDRSRNRGTG

-369 DAHGGA
+369 DAHSGA

-395 RIKRETAS
+395 RIKR

>member
-1 LSPLDWSLIA
+1 LTPLEWALLALIGGASAGVFLGRFSRGSDAAVPLLPEPSPLP
-11 LAAGAAGGFAAARF
+11 
-25 LRNPPAPP
+25 PPAP
-33 APVVAVPQPEPAPL
+33 APISV
-47 RTPASNG
+47 
-54 VAIDSAFARLVRALP
+54 DSAFARLVRALP
-69 IGVVLVDETYHVEFA
+69 IGVVLVDRTCHVEFA

-101 LHLIEAIP
+101 VHVIEAIP
-109 NVELERRVGDALRG
+109 NVELERRIGDALLG
-123 EASVAPLIL
+123 EASVAPLML
-132 TGASGQRTYRVSI
+132 TGATGQRTYRVSI
-145 YPLTD
+145 YPLV
-150 QSDGARR
+150 DGDRESRR
-157 VVVFS
+157 VVIFS
-162 DDQTALVRLDRARK
+162 DDQTALLRLDRARK

-197 ETVIEAPEQEAR
+197 ETVLEAPEREAR

-242 LDVRDVDLEDV
+242 LNLRDVDLEEV

-258 ASFDQQAS
+258 ASFDQQAA
-266 NKGVSLELL
+266 NKGIELELS

-304 SGGGRIRVELDARDS
+304 PGGGRIRVEVDARDS

-342 RFYVVDRSRTRGSG
+342 RFYVVDRSRKRGSS

-395 RIKRETAS
+395 RIKRDAGS

>member
-1 LSPLDWSLIA
+1 LTPAEWSVLALGAGIVAGLMLGRVRGPRREPLPI
-11 LAAGAAGGFAAARF
+11 
-25 LRNPPAPP
+25 PAPP
-33 APVVAVPQPEPAPL
+33 QAPIPPA
-47 RTPASNG
+47 G
-54 VAIDSAFARLVRALP
+54 VESTFAMLVRALP
-69 IGVVLVDETYHVEFA
+69 LGVIVVDRACHVEFA
-84 NAAAGTTF
+84 NAAAGAIF
-92 GFDPDRALN
+92 GFDPERAIA
-101 LHLIEAIP
+101 LHIIEAVP
-109 NVELERRVGDALRG
+109 NVELERRIADALRG
-123 EASVAPLIL
+123 EGSVAPLML
-132 TGASGQRTYRVSI
+132 TRARVARTYRVSV
-145 YPLTD
+145 YPLTEN
-150 QSDGARR
+150 QESSR
-157 VVVFS
+157 VVVIS
-162 DDQTALVRLDRARK
+162 DDQTALARLDRARK

-197 ETVIEAPEQEAR
+197 ETVLEAPEQEAR
-209 DLFVPQALAQVDRLT
+209 ELFVPQALAQVDRLT

-242 LDVRDVDLEDV
+242 LALRDVDLEDV

-258 ASFDQQAS
+258 ASFEQQAS
-266 NKGVSLELL
+266 NKGISLELA

-284 DPDRLAQ
+284 DPDRLSQ

-304 SGGGRIRVELDARDS
+304 AEGGRIRIEIDARDS

-342 RFYVVDRSRTRGSG
+342 RFSVVDRSRNRGTG

-395 RIKRETAS
+395 RIKR

>member
-1 LSPLDWSLIA
+1 MLA
-11 LAAGAAGGFAAARF
+11 LVAGIVGGLTIGRVRTARHQPP
-25 LRNPPAPP
+25 RVPAPP
-33 APVVAVPQPEPAPL
+33 QAPVPPVPIESTFAP
-47 RTPASNG
+47 
-54 VAIDSAFARLVRALP
+54 LVRALP
-69 IGVVLVDETYHVEFA
+69 LGVIIVNRACHVEFA
-84 NAAAGTTF
+84 NAAAGATF
-92 GFDPDRALN
+92 GFDPERAIA
-101 LHLIEAIP
+101 LHIIEAVP
-109 NVELERRVGDALRG
+109 NVELERRIADALQG
-123 EASVAPLIL
+123 EGSVAPLVL
-132 TGASGQRTYRVSI
+132 TRARIARTYRVSV
-145 YPLTD
+145 YPLTEEN
-150 QSDGARR
+150 QESSR

-197 ETVIEAPEQEAR
+197 ETVLEAPEQEAR
-209 DLFVPQALAQVDRLT
+209 ELFVPQALAQVDRLT

-233 ARAESGQLK
+233 ARAESGQLQ
-242 LDVRDVDLEDV
+242 LALRDVDLEEV

-258 ASFDQQAS
+258 ASFEQQAS
-266 NKGVSLELL
+266 NKGVSLELA

-284 DPDRLAQ
+284 DPDRLSQ

-304 SGGGRIRVELDARDS
+304 AQGGRIRVEIDARDS

-326 DTGEG
+326 DNGDG

-342 RFYVVDRSRTRGSG
+342 RFYVVDRSRNRGTG

-369 DAHGGA
+369 DAHSGA

-395 RIKRETAS
+395 RIKREGS